1 MTEKER
7 KRELRRL
14 LTARSAAMDPSLR
27 RQWGE
32 QACRRLLQSPCG
44 RGLAACCSRPPRRR
58 SSTPAL
64 CCAPPSCR
72 TSPSFCQGAG
82 ARTWTF
88 SELRSLSELRPGA
101 FGLLEPPEGRPLE
114 PVPGLLAVVPAMA
127 CDKRGIRLG
136 KGGGYYDR
144 FLSGFEGVTAC
155 LVLEQMLFDALP
167 REPHDAPVRYL
178 FTQQR
183 TIDTSGCWPGGT
195 ADTSARPHG
204 RPGAGEP
211 VRFGAGSN
219 VAVRPHCFPR

>member
-14 LTARSAAMDPSLR
+14 LTARSAAMHPSLR

-32 QACRRLLQSPCG
+32 QACRRLLQSPLWEGACG
-44 RGLAACCSRPPRRR
+44 VLLTA
-58 SSTPAL
+58 STPQELDTGPLLRAAL
-64 CCAPPSCR
+64 LQDKPLFLPRCR
-72 TSPSFCQGAG
+72 GKDMDF
-82 ARTWTF
+82 F
-88 SELRSLSELRPGA
+88 ELRSLSELRPGA

-127 CDKRGIRLG
+127 CDK

-167 REPHDAPVRYL
+167 RDPHDAPVRYL

-183 TIDTSGCWPGGT
+183 TIDTSGAAGGY
-195 ADTSARPHG
+195 G
-204 RPGAGEP
+204 
-211 VRFGAGSN
+211 
-219 VAVRPHCFPR
+219 